1 MLEEEGD
8 GEPMA
13 MVGMKGVEEGEG
25 EAIMTVGRVA
35 SPGKVY
41 GGPGNM
47 GGSP

>member
-13 MVGMKGVEEGEG
+13 TVGAKGVEEGKG
-25 EAIMTVGRVA
+25 EAIMTVGGVA

-41 GGPGNM
+41 GGPGDT
-47 GGSP
+47 GGSL